1 MRRALALLVLL
12 AGLAAVP
19 RAASATII
27 GDPTLTVGAGKAAVA
42 GEIDLGLSGDF
53 ETNRLWVRGDY
64 GLAPNMD
71 GFLRAGFF
79 DGDADAGG
87 FGDADLD
94 GFGFGGGVRADLQTE
109 KDWHIGGLA
118 QIMYNKGETKI
129 TLPFGLGSFEEDFDW
144 WEFDVAGAGSF
155 RGAGPVVPY
164 VGARLGLIT
173 GDPDTDFQITLFGGM
188 SYAISPVFSVGG
200 ELRLIDD
207 DSLGLYARYR
217 F

>member
-1 MRRALALLVLL
+1 MRRAFALLVLV
-12 AGLAAVP
+12 AGLTAVP

-27 GDPTLTVGAGKAAVA
+27 GDPTLTVGAGNAAVA

-71 GFLRAGFF
+71 GFLRLGFF
-79 DGDADAGG
+79 DGDYGS
-87 FGDADLD
+87 GDID
-94 GFGFGGGVRADLQTE
+94 GYGFGGGVRADFAQE
-109 KDWHIGGLA
+109 QDWHIGGLA
-118 QIMYNKGETKI
+118 QVMYNKAEAEVRTPAFPPFI
-129 TLPFGLGSFEEDFDW
+129 TVEQDVDW
-144 WEFDVAGAGSF
+144 FEFDVAGAGSF
-155 RGAGPVVPY
+155 RGAGPVIPY

-173 GDPDTDFQITLFGGM
+173 GDPDTDFQITIFGGM
-188 SYAISPVFSVGG
+188 SYAITPAFSVGG

-207 DSLGLYARYR
+207 DSLGLYARFR